1 MIRYFRA
8 TDIADG
14 AWLRYD
20 DATGTASVLNRAEL
34 RQRKTFLRSQLDALP
49 KNPSN
54 AELLAWAKANYPAL
68 SETEQSRR
76 LIQADLDAVQA
87 DLDGIAAVVDVAS
100 VPVER

>member
-34 RQRKTFLRSQLDALP
+34 RQRKTFLRSQLDSLP
-49 KNPSN
+49 ASPTN
-54 AELLAWAKANYPAL
+54 AELLAWARANYPTL

-76 LIQADLDAVQA
+76 LIQADLDAVEA
-87 DLDGIAAVVDVAS
+87 DLDGIAAVKTVVG
-100 VPVER
+100 V